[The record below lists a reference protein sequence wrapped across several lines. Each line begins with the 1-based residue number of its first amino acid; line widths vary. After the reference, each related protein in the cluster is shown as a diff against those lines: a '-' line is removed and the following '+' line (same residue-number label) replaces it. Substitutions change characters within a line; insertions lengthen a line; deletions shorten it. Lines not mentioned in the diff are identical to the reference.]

1 MDKTKIA
8 FMSVA
13 EQGRL
18 IKSQKI
24 SPVDLVEMYLE
35 RIERWNPILHAWTS
49 ICEDLALEQAR
60 PVSYT
65 HLRAHET

>member
-35 RIERWNPILHAWTS
+35 RI
-49 ICEDLALEQAR
+49 
-60 PVSYT
+60 
-65 HLRAHET
+65 RAVEPDPPCLDKYL